1 LQTLVRAA
9 IRPDEQIHFGGHG
22 KPIQSTGGEGTCR
35 DDHAPAGMVF
45 DIAGRVDA
53 KHSQSISINMAKVKS
68 FGERIADALVEDGL
82 LTTKQIEELLEQ
94 QKKEGARLI
103 KLIID
108 KAYVSDQD
116 LAVSMGR
123 VLNVPPVNLA
133 RIAIPPE
140 IFELLPRDTAYNHKV
155 IPVSRLENKLF
166 LAMADPLNVLALD
179 DVKRLTRL
187 EITPLIAS
195 EKAILE
201 KLNAIDASK
210 SSSMEDIIEDA
221 AKQREAD
228 EEAGTIE
235 NIREAVEDVNLDRL
249 AASTEEAPVI
259 KLANLIVLQAIK
271 DRASDIHLEPFE
283 KTVRLRYRVDG
294 VLIDAT
300 PPPKQMQLALAS
312 RFKIMSN
319 LDIAERRLPQDGR
332 MRVKVSGRDF
342 DLRVSVLPTVHGEK
356 IVLRVLDKTNL
367 SASVDKL
374 GLDPETFK
382 QFRNAIDAPHGLIL
396 VTGPTGSGKTTT
408 LYSALNELNNPIY
421 NIVTV
426 EDPVEFQ
433 IAGINQVP
441 TKKEIGL
448 TFASA
453 LRSILRQDPDIIMIG
468 EIRDT
473 ETAEIAIEAALT
485 GHQVLS
491 TMHCNDA
498 PGAIA
503 RLDDMGI
510 APFLISS
517 SVILSCAQRL
527 IRRICSH
534 CKEPVTYPPKMFEDL
549 GIDPAMFA
557 GMQLFRGHGC
567 ERCKNSGYAGRMAII
582 EAMTMSDQIRKLII
596 ARANTRELA
605 KVAISQGMRT
615 LRMAALDRAR
625 DGVSTLEQVLVMTSS
640 H

>member
-1 LQTLVRAA
+1 
-9 IRPDEQIHFGGHG
+9 
-22 KPIQSTGGEGTCR
+22 
-35 DDHAPAGMVF
+35 
-45 DIAGRVDA
+45 
-53 KHSQSISINMAKVKS
+53 MAKVKS

-82 LTTKQIEELLEQ
+82 LSAGQIGELLEQ

-103 KLIID
+103 KLIVD
-108 KAYVSDQD
+108 KSYVSEQD

-123 VLNVPPVNLA
+123 VLNVPPINLV
-133 RIAIPPE
+133 RINIPPE
-140 IFELLPRDTAYNHKV
+140 VVELLPRDAAHNYKV
-155 IPVSRLENKLF
+155 VPVSRLENRLF
-166 LAMADPLNVLALD
+166 LAMADPLNVLAID
-179 DVKRLTRL
+179 DVKRITKL
-187 EITPLIAS
+187 EISPLIAS
-195 EKAILE
+195 EKAIID
-201 KLNAIDASK
+201 KLNAFDAAK
-210 SSSMEDIIEDA
+210 SGSMEDIIQDA
-221 AKQREAD
+221 QKQKEAD
-228 EEAGTIE
+228 EDADSI
-235 NIREAVEDVNLDRL
+235 EAVKEGLEEVNIDQL
-249 AASTEEAPVI
+249 AASSGEAPVI
-259 KLANLIVLQAIK
+259 KLANLIIVQAIK

-283 KTVRLRYRVDG
+283 KNMRLRYRVDG
-294 VLIDAT
+294 VLMDAT

-312 RFKIMSN
+312 RFKIMSS

-332 MRVKVSGRDF
+332 MRVRVSGKDY
-342 DLRVSVLPTVHGEK
+342 DLRVSVMPTVHGEK
-356 IVLRVLDKTNL
+356 IVLRVLDKSNL
-367 SASVDKL
+367 TASIDKL
-374 GLDPETFK
+374 GLDSETFK
-382 QFRNAIDAPHGLIL
+382 QVKSAIDAPHGLIL

-421 NIVTV
+421 NIITV

-433 IAGINQVP
+433 VPGINQVP

-448 TFASA
+448 TFANA

-527 IRRICSH
+527 MRRICSH
-534 CKEPVTYPPKMFEDL
+534 CREPVTYPPKMFEDL
-549 GIDPAMFA
+549 GIDPATFS
-557 GMQLFRGHGC
+557 GVQLYRGRGC

-582 EAMTMSDQIRKLII
+582 EAMTITDQIRKLII
-596 ARANTRELA
+596 ARANTRELG
-605 KVAISQGMRT
+605 KVAISQGMHT
-615 LRMAALDRAR
+615 LRMVGLDRSR
-625 DGVSTLEQVLVMTSS
+625 EGVSTLEQVLLITSA

>member
-1 LQTLVRAA
+1 
-9 IRPDEQIHFGGHG
+9 
-22 KPIQSTGGEGTCR
+22 
-35 DDHAPAGMVF
+35 
-45 DIAGRVDA
+45 
-53 KHSQSISINMAKVKS
+53 MAKIKS

-82 LTTKQIEELLEQ
+82 LGANQVEELLEQ
-94 QKKEGARLI
+94 QKSGGARLV
-103 KLIID
+103 KLIIE
-108 KAYVSDQD
+108 KAYVSEQD
-116 LAVSMGR
+116 LAVCMGR
-123 VLNVPPVNLA
+123 VLNVTPVNIA
-133 RIAIPPE
+133 RVGIVPE
-140 IFELLPRDTAYNHKV
+140 LVELLPREIAHNHKV
-155 IPVSRLENKLF
+155 IPISRLENKLF

-179 DVKRLTRL
+179 DVKRITKL

-195 EKAILE
+195 EKAIMD
-201 KLNAIDASK
+201 KLNAIDSSK
-210 SSSMEDIIEDA
+210 SGSMEDIIQDA
-221 AKQREAD
+221 QKQQDDAD
-228 EEAGTIE
+228 ADSVES
-235 NIREAVEDVNLDRL
+235 IREGVEQVNLDQL
-249 AASTEEAPVI
+249 AASSEEAPVI
-259 KLANLIVLQAIK
+259 KLANLMIVQAIK

-283 KTVRLRYRVDG
+283 KVMRLRYRVDG

-312 RFKIMSN
+312 RFKIMSS

-332 MRVKVSGRDF
+332 MRVRVGGKDF
-342 DLRVSVLPTVHGEK
+342 DLRVSVMPTVHGEK

-367 SASVDKL
+367 SASIDKL
-374 GLDPETFK
+374 GLDAETFK
-382 QFRNAIDAPHGLIL
+382 QFKGAVDAPHGLIL

-408 LYSALNELNNPIY
+408 LYSALNELNSPIY

-433 IAGINQVP
+433 IPGINQVP
-441 TKKEIGL
+441 TKKDIGL
-448 TFASA
+448 TFANA

-527 IRRICSH
+527 MRRVCSH
-534 CKEPVTYPPKMFEDL
+534 CKESVTYPDKMYQDL
-549 GIDPAMFA
+549 GIEPAMFS
-557 GMQLFRGHGC
+557 GVQLYRGRGC

-582 EAMTMSDQIRKLII
+582 EAMPITDQIRKLII
-596 ARANTRELA
+596 ARASTREMA
-605 KVAISQGMRT
+605 KVAVTQGMRT
-615 LRMAALDRAR
+615 LRMVGLDRAR
-625 DGVSTLEQVLVMTSS
+625 EGISTLEQVLVVTSA

>member
-1 LQTLVRAA
+1 
-9 IRPDEQIHFGGHG
+9 
-22 KPIQSTGGEGTCR
+22 
-35 DDHAPAGMVF
+35 
-45 DIAGRVDA
+45 
-53 KHSQSISINMAKVKS
+53 MAKIKS
-68 FGERIADALVEDGL
+68 FAERIADALVEDGL
-82 LTTKQIEELLEQ
+82 LSPNQIEELLER
-94 QKKEGARLI
+94 QKKEGARLV
-103 KLIID
+103 KLIVD
-108 KAYVSDQD
+108 KDKQYVSPED

-123 VLNVPPVNLA
+123 VLNITPINLA
-133 RIAIPPE
+133 RVNILPDVVD
-140 IFELLPRDTAYNHKV
+140 LVPRDMQRNHKV
-155 IPVSRLENKLF
+155 VPVSRLENKLF

-179 DVKRLTRL
+179 DVKRITKL

-195 EKAILE
+195 EKAIMD
-201 KLNAIDASK
+201 KHNAIDASK
-210 SSSMEDIIEDA
+210 SGSMEDIIQDA
-221 AKQREAD
+221 QKQSDAD
-228 EEAGTIE
+228 ADGDTIE
-235 NIREAVEDVNLDRL
+235 SVKEMAEDVNLDAL
-249 AASTEEAPVI
+249 AASSEEAPVI

-283 KTVRLRYRVDG
+283 KQMRLRYRIDG
-294 VLIDAT
+294 VLLDAT

-332 MRVKVSGRDF
+332 MRVKVSGKDY

-356 IVLRVLDKTNL
+356 IVLRVLDKSNL
-367 SASVDKL
+367 SASLDKL
-374 GLDPETFK
+374 GLDEATFK
-382 QFRNAIDAPHGLIL
+382 QFKAAIDAPHGLIL

-408 LYSALNELNNPIY
+408 LYSALNELNNPTW

-433 IAGINQVP
+433 IPGINQVP
-441 TKKEIGL
+441 TKKDIGL
-448 TFASA
+448 SFANA

-527 IRRICSH
+527 MRRICSH
-534 CKEPVTYPPKMFEDL
+534 CKEPVTYPAKMYEDL
-549 GIDPAMFA
+549 GIDPVMFENVP
-557 GMQLFRGHGC
+557 LYRGRGC
-567 ERCKNSGYAGRMAII
+567 DRCKNSGYVGRMAII
-582 EAMTMSDQIRKLII
+582 EAMTVTDQIRKLII
-596 ARANTRELA
+596 ARASTREMAKLA
-605 KVAISQGMRT
+605 VNQGMRT
-615 LRMAALDRAR
+615 LRMVALDRAR
-625 DGVSTLEQVLVMTSS
+625 EGISTLEQVMVGTSAY
-640 H
+640 